1 MTIPEIL
8 KEFRIIAVV
17 GLSTNPGRPSH
28 RVSQYMQDQGYRIV
42 PVRPG
47 ADEILGEKVYPT
59 LKDIPFPVD
68 IVDVFRRSE
77 TVLPIAEEAVAIGAK
92 VLWLQEKIIN
102 HEAERV
108 CKDAGMEV
116 IMDRCILQEHRKA
129 GLHGEN

>member
-8 KEFRIIAVV
+8 KEFRTIAVV
-17 GLSTNPGRPSH
+17 GLSTNPGRPSY
-28 RVSQYMQDQGYRIV
+28 RVSRYMQDQGYRIV

-59 LKDIPFPVD
+59 LKDIPFPVQ

-102 HEAERV
+102 HDAQRI

-129 GLHGEN
+129 GLSG

>member
-1 MTIPEIL
+1 MTILEIL
-8 KEFRIIAVV
+8 KEFRTIAVV
-17 GLSTNPGRPSH
+17 GLSTNPGRPSY
-28 RVSQYMQDQGYRIV
+28 RVSRYMQDQGYRIV

-59 LKDIPFPVD
+59 LKDIPFPVQ
-68 IVDVFRRSE
+68 IIDVFRRSE

-102 HEAERV
+102 HDAQRI

-129 GLHGEN
+129 GLSG

>member
-17 GLSTNPGRPSH
+17 GLSANPGRPSH

-77 TVLPIAEEAVAIGAK
+77 TVLPIAEEAAAIGAK

-129 GLHGEN
+129 GLYGEN

>member
-8 KEFRIIAVV
+8 KEFRTIAVV
-17 GLSTNPGRPSH
+17 GLSTNPGRPSY
-28 RVSQYMQDQGYRIV
+28 RVSRYMQDQGYRIV

-59 LKDIPFPVD
+59 LKDIPFPVQ
-68 IVDVFRRSE
+68 IIDVFRRSE

-102 HEAERV
+102 HDAQRI

-129 GLHGEN
+129 GLAG

>member
-1 MTIPEIL
+1 MTILEIL
-8 KEFRIIAVV
+8 KEFRTIAVV
-17 GLSTNPGRPSH
+17 GLSANPGRPSY
-28 RVSQYMQDQGYRIV
+28 RVSRYMQDQGYRIV

-59 LKDIPFPVD
+59 LKDIPFPVQ
-68 IVDVFRRSE
+68 IIDVFRRSE

-102 HEAERV
+102 HDAQRI

-129 GLHGEN
+129 GLSG